1 MTVTAE
7 DPTVLAVS
15 QRSFVLVAGIPGAGK
30 SSMLARRPIRAPG
43 AVVLDSDPVREWLRD
58 RLPAGTPYRRYRG
71 LVHLWYRLQI
81 VLAALIAVGPVVVHL
96 PATAVFTRAGMVAL
110 AMLALRRREL
120 IWVHAEPEE
129 ARRGQRS
136 RGRVLNLACFERHV
150 RRGGA
155 FVARLRAG
163 HRPLGWHRVT
173 LLDRRQAGRGLVL
186 ATPSRRG

>member
-30 SSMLARRPIRAPG
+30 SSMLARRPITAPG
-43 AVVLDSDPVREWLRD
+43 AVVLDSDPVRKWLRD
-58 RLPAGTPYRRYRG
+58 RLPAGTPYRHYRG

-96 PATAVFTRAGMVAL
+96 PATAVFTRACMVAL
-110 AMLALRRREL
+110 AMLALRRRDL
-120 IWVHAEPEE
+120 VWVHAEPEE

-136 RGRVLNLACFERHV
+136 RGRVLNQAVFERHA